1 MIICEN
7 KKRKE
12 GKKVKVYKTSY
23 TQKVSGK
30 FLRYVVT
37 YIWLFISLSSL
48 ALRKPTLIF
57 SCLCVVS
64 RKQILPSGLFKS

>member
-12 GKKVKVYKTSY
+12 GKKVKVYQTSY
-23 TQKVSGK
+23 THKVSGK

-37 YIWLFISLSSL
+37 YIWLFTSLSSL

-57 SCLCVVS
+57 SYLCVVS
-64 RKQILPSGLFKS
+64 RKQILLSGLFKS